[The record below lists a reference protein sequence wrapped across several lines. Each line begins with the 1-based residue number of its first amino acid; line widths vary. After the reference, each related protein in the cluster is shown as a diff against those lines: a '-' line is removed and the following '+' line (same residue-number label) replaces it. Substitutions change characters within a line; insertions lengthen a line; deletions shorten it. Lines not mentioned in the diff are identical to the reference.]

1 MSEIKFTTEKGG
13 GSNKSKASAAIAV
26 AIIVVAVIVLFNCFT
41 MVREGYMGVKYR
53 FGRIVGDNLS
63 AGLNFHA
70 PFAEEIKQIDTRE
83 QTYTFDGDA
92 YTMDTQ
98 SVQQLRLKVNYRY
111 IKVQLPAL
119 IRDIGIEF
127 VEQKLLV
134 PNVQKIAKDAI
145 GKIKAED
152 LVQSRS
158 KVQQDIMAELYE
170 TLLPSGVEVTS
181 FAIENI
187 AFDAAFEASIQAK
200 VIAAQDALK
209 MQNKTLEKNEEAKQ
223 VVIAAQANADSA
235 LIEAEAQAKAI
246 ELIQAQIANSPL
258 YIEYLKIINWN
269 GVLPQVIGEGV
280 NPFMVLGETENTST
294 APASATAAP

>member
-1 MSEIKFTTEKGG
+1 MSEIKFTTENKG
-13 GSNKSKASAAIAV
+13 SPKSKSALITTCVIIVAAI
-26 AIIVVAVIVLFNCFT
+26 IVLFNCFS
-41 MVREGYMGVKYR
+41 MVQEGFIGVKYR

-63 AGLNFHA
+63 AGLNFHV
-70 PFAEEIKQIDTRE
+70 PFIEEIRQIDTRE
-83 QTYTFDGDA
+83 QIYLFEGDA

-111 IKVQLPAL
+111 IKAQLPML
-119 IRDIGIEF
+119 IRDTGVDY

-158 KVQQDIMAELYE
+158 KVQQDIMAELYA

-209 MQNKTLEKNEEAKQ
+209 MENKTREKEEEGKQ
-223 VVIAAQANADSA
+223 VVIAAQAQADSE
-235 LIEAEAQAKAI
+235 LIKARAQAEAI
-246 ELIQAQIANSPL
+246 ELIQAQIANNPL
-258 YIEYLKIINWN
+258 YIEYLKISSWN
-269 GVLPQVIGEGV
+269 GVLPQVIGDGV
-280 NPFMVLGETENTST
+280 NPFVAIGTTPNTGGDDDTEQ
-294 APASATAAP
+294 P